1 MNNQNINN
9 GKTLFYDFFS
19 FPHNPEELFT
29 LLYLIGKGDNYEIYK
44 AINNETREVFCI
56 KIYQLDKNN
65 NDFENINKNENSSK
79 LFFQKLKQETALMK
93 SLKNCENIT
102 QYYGSYFSF
111 KSKNIWLIY
120 EYCPSGSISDLIKI
134 LDRDLTE
141 KEISIIM
148 NDILHGLIYIHQLNI
163 IHRNLKITNILLN
176 ENGVAK
182 MSNFIKSIQNLKN
195 EKIFISDK
203 NVDEI
208 KDEKYDIF
216 LLGIVCIEL
225 FMGIKDT
232 NSLNRKNLIGK
243 IKNNAFILKK
253 SIKDS
258 LYTNE
263 KYISQEFTDFIKK
276 CIDSNSFQRPS
287 AFELISHPFIN
298 NYFNSAEK
306 KRFTDTIR
314 FSIEKI
320 ENYKKENSNKI
331 STKNKC
337 GNFYNSIYSNTK
349 NTFKSHITNNDKN
362 KSSLNIS
369 NFMNITNENNTTID
383 KLAEFRIE
391 KMKNPQEK
399 KEIDNNDNN
408 DNKDL
413 YSNIENTEINNI
425 TDESFAR
432 ELKESAAFGKGE
444 IYQNNETYEI
454 KKKKLLPK
462 NLFNKEEK
470 EDIKKDNNLEKD
482 KNIIKDSEDLEFKT
496 NLDHLNKYED
506 IFKSNLSDNYSINNN
521 NKEKHILEFTD
532 DSIDINNNNEQ
543 ERKQENYIPFSDLKC
558 DIIQLGSSIQ
568 RNSKKSDYTSEY
580 SLKNSVSKL
589 GENNFIDSKDNSP
602 NIQKKLLL
610 SFGINAINDIEINNK
625 NYIKE
630 KNNKPERSTC
640 FASLNSKTNNK
651 QKGINSCK
659 LLIHIRKSY
668 FEDNI
673 IKIINKS
680 KKNNNYINNNL
691 RKKSSNSDSNDKTD
705 NFSNYIHSER
715 CISPYLYRFF
725 EEYDVKKDRENAIK
739 SGKINIIKI
748 NNVFNKQKG
757 NKIFLQ
763 KDIKNIKN
771 NKSY

>member
-1 MNNQNINN
+1 MNNQNIIN

-65 NDFENINKNENSSK
+65 IDFENTKKIEDSNK

-111 KSKNIWLIY
+111 KSKNFWLIY
-120 EYCPSGSISDLIKI
+120 EYCPPGSLYDLIKI

-141 KEISIIM
+141 KEISIIV

-176 ENGVAK
+176 GNGVAK
-182 MSNFIKSIQNLKN
+182 IHNFNKSIQNVKN
-195 EKIFISDK
+195 EKIFISNK
-203 NVDEI
+203 NIDEI
-208 KDEKYDIF
+208 NDEKYDIF

-225 FMGIKDT
+225 FMGINDT
-232 NSLNRKNLIGK
+232 NFFNRKNLIEK
-243 IKNNAFILKK
+243 IKNNTFSIKK

-258 LYTNE
+258 LYKNE
-263 KYISQEFTDFIKK
+263 KYISKEFIDFIKK
-276 CIDSNSFQRPS
+276 CIDLNSFKRPS
-287 AFELISHPFIN
+287 AFELISHPFIKN
-298 NYFNSAEK
+298 NFNSAEK
-306 KRFTDTIR
+306 KRFEDIIR

-331 STKNKC
+331 STKNKS
-337 GNFYNSIYSNTK
+337 GNFYKSIYSITN
-349 NTFKSHITNNDKN
+349 NTFKSNLNNDKN

-369 NFMNITNENNTTID
+369 NFMNNTNDNNTTID

-391 KMKNPQEK
+391 KMKCPQEK
-399 KEIDNNDNN
+399 KEIDDNDNN

-413 YSNIENTEINNI
+413 YSNIENTDINNI
-425 TDESFAR
+425 TDESFTK

-444 IYQNNETYEI
+444 INQNDEVYEI

-462 NLFNKEEK
+462 NLFKKEEK
-470 EDIKKDNNLEKD
+470 EDIKKDINLEKE
-482 KNIIKDSEDLEFKT
+482 KNIIKDSEELDFKA
-496 NLDHLNKYED
+496 NIEHLNKYED
-506 IFKSNLSDNYSINNN
+506 IFKSNLSDNYSIKN

-532 DSIDINNNNEQ
+532 DSIDITNNNGNNEK
-543 ERKQENYIPFSDLKC
+543 EIKQENYIPFSDLKC
-558 DIIQLGSSIQ
+558 DVIQLGTSIQ
-568 RNSKKSDYTSEY
+568 RNSKKSGYTSEY

-589 GENNFIDSKDNSP
+589 GENNFIDTKDNIH

-610 SFGINAINDIEINNK
+610 SFGNNALNDIELNNK
-625 NYIKE
+625 NDIKE
-630 KNNKPERSTC
+630 KINKQERSTC
-640 FASLNSKTNNK
+640 FASLNSKSNNK

-659 LLIHIRKSY
+659 QLFHIRKSY

-673 IKIINKS
+673 IKIINNN
-680 KKNNNYINNNL
+680 KKIINYI
-691 RKKSSNSDSNDKTD
+691 RKKSSNSDSNDKID
-705 NFSNYIHSER
+705 NFSNYFHSER
-715 CISPYLYRFF
+715 CNSPYLYRFLD
-725 EEYDVKKDRENAIK
+725 EYDVKKDKENTIK
-739 SGKINIIKI
+739 SGKINIVKI
-748 NNVFNKQKG
+748 NNVFNRQKQ
-757 NKIFLQ
+757 NKIFY
-763 KDIKNIKN
+763 
-771 NKSY
+771 NKILKIEK